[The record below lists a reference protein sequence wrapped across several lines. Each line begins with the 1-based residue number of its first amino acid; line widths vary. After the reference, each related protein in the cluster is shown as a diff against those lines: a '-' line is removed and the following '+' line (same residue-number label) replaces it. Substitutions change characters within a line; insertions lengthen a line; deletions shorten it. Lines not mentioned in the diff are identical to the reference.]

1 MPIFKMEDG
10 VSDIAVRYGHLLK
23 PIRDITKNWDI
34 DVAAELEA
42 YLTEV
47 RHTYIVLLLKP
58 YYQFMC
64 KQ

>member
-1 MPIFKMEDG
+1 MEDG

-47 RHTYIVLLLKP
+47 RHGLANKSHHSS
-58 YYQFMC
+58 
-64 KQ
+64 